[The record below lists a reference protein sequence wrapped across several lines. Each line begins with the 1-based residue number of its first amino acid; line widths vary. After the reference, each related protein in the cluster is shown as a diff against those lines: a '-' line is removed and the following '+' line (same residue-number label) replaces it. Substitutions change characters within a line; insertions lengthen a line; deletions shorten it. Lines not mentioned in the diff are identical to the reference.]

1 MHLRKIVPL
10 FFLFCCI
17 GFSPAAQAQSAQATV
32 QQWLHLR
39 DSREYYDFLTYARFL
54 NNHPG
59 WPQENAV
66 RLNAE
71 GALLRD
77 GADSGTVADWF
88 TRHAPVT
95 DEGRL
100 RYVLALQ
107 QTGNSLAAQQT
118 AREYWHQGYFDTGRQ
133 ARLLIAMR
141 GVLGTE
147 DHNARMDT
155 LLWNGNLSRAETL
168 LPQVGPETRA
178 IAKAR
183 IALQRSSSKAAS
195 FVSAVPNNRR
205 STDNGLM
212 FDRVRLARVRG
223 DDNFAN
229 QLLNQYSG
237 TYGQHDSQW
246 WRERHILARRAFEK
260 GNYQQAYQLAARH
273 RCTKDADYAEAEWF
287 AGWLALTRLHQPRT
301 GFDHFERMYR
311 RVVTPMSKARAA
323 YWTGTAAEELKQP
336 TVANEWFRSA
346 ARHPHVFYGL
356 MSAYALNTPKESVNA
371 FMSRNQHVGPGAIS
385 SLPSDMVEAARIMTR
400 MGKTKERDMFLNTLI
415 AKAKEKGNPQ
425 AVIPLAKE
433 LNSSPGTLL
442 AGKAAYEKGILVL
455 DALFPRINVAP
466 VDGVEPALTLAIMR
480 QESLFDRHA
489 ISSAQARGLMQL
501 LNGTAAHVAKRY
513 GVRYAGPQSLFEPTT
528 NTRLGQLY
536 LKDLL
541 SRYNGFAPLSIAAYN
556 AGPGNVSKFLAMNGD
571 PRRKGADWTDW
582 VERIPFYETR
592 NYVQRVW
599 EAYIIYGYLLQ
610 R

>member
-1 MHLRKIVPL
+1 MHLRKIVPAL
-10 FFLFCCI
+10 FLLSTTI
-17 GFSPAAQAQSAQATV
+17 LSSPAYAQSAPA

-54 NNHPG
+54 NAHPG

-77 GADSGTVADWF
+77 GADNGTIADWF

-100 RYVLALQ
+100 RYILALQ

-133 ARLLIAMR
+133 ARLLVVMR
-141 GVLGTE
+141 GILSTA

-168 LPQVGPETRA
+168 LPQAGPEARA

-195 FVSAVPNNRR
+195 LVSAVPGNRR
-205 STDNGLM
+205 TTDNGLM

-223 DDNFAN
+223 DDDFAV
-229 QLLNQYSG
+229 QLLNQYNG
-237 TYGQHDSQW
+237 TYGEYDTQW

-260 GNYQQAYQLAARH
+260 GRFQQAYQLAARH
-273 RCTKDADYAEAEWF
+273 RCIKDADYAEAEWF
-287 AGWLALTRLHQPRT
+287 AGWLALTRLHQART

-311 RVVTPMSKARAA
+311 RVATPMSKARAA
-323 YWTGTAAEELKQP
+323 YWTGAAADELGQKA
-336 TVANEWFRSA
+336 VANEWYKSA

-356 MSAYALNTPKESVNA
+356 MSAYALNNPKQLVNQ
-371 FMSRNQHVGPGAIS
+371 FISRNQTVSASAIS
-385 SLPSDMVEAARIMTR
+385 VLPADMVQAARSLTS
-400 MGKTKERDMFLNTLI
+400 MGKTKERDMFLTALI
-415 AKAKEKGNPQ
+415 NKAKEKGQPQ

-433 LNSSPGTLL
+433 LHSSPGTLL
-442 AGKAAYEKGILVL
+442 AGKAAYEKGVLVL
-455 DALFPRINVAP
+455 DALFPRINVTP

-489 ISSAQARGLMQL
+489 VSSAQARGLMQL

-513 GVRYAGPQSLFEPTT
+513 GVRYGGPQSLFDPAT

-541 SRYNGFAPLSIAAYN
+541 NRYDGFAPLSIAAYN
-556 AGPGNVSKFLAMNGD
+556 AGPGNVTKFLAMNGD
-571 PRRKGADWTDW
+571 PRTKGADWADW

-599 EAYIIYGYLLQ
+599 EAYIIYGYILQ